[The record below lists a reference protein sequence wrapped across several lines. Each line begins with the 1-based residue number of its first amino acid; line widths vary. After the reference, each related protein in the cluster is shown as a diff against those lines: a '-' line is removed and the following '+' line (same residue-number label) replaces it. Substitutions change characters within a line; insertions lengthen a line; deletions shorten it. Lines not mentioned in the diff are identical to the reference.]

1 MKLPGDQDSVREP
14 THVVRA
20 PGASARP
27 SHGATVALLD
37 LIPGLDGGL
46 TGSERSWLSR
56 LRVPVLTAF
65 AGPFDLEGALRDA
78 QGFAIAI
85 LEGMVLRPVRLGE
98 HSGLQLLGPGDIVG
112 RPGGSGS
119 GLIAQADPQVGAP
132 VRYAVLDDRVAALAR
147 RCPRVVE
154 GLQVSSTDQQQR
166 VLAQVL
172 ICQLPRVEDRVLAL
186 MWLLAETWGSVTP
199 SGTVVP
205 VRLTHEAIGR
215 LVGARR
221 STVTLALKAL
231 ESRGVL
237 LRGVGEWLILE
248 RP

>member
-1 MKLPGDQDSVREP
+1 M
-14 THVVRA
+14 VRA
-20 PGASARP
+20 PAASARS
-27 SHGATVALLD
+27 SHGPTVALLD
-37 LIPGLDGGL
+37 LIPGLDAGL
-46 TGSERSWLSR
+46 SESERGWLSR
-56 LRVPVLTAF
+56 LRIPVLTAF
-65 AGPFDLEGALRDA
+65 AGPFDLEGRLRDA

-85 LEGMVLRPVRLGE
+85 VDGMVLRPVRLRE

-119 GLIAQADPQVGAP
+119 ALIEQTDPQVAAAA
-132 VRYAVLDDRVAALAR
+132 RYVVLDDRVAALAR
-147 RCPRVVE
+147 RYPRVVE
-154 GLQVSSTDQQQR
+154 GLQVSSNDQQQR

-186 MWLLAETWGSVTP
+186 MWLLAETWGRVTP

-205 VRLTHEAIGR
+205 VRLTHEVIGR

-221 STVTLALKAL
+221 STVSLALKAL
-231 ESRGVL
+231 DSRGVL
-237 LRGVGEWLILE
+237 LRDSDEWLILE